1 MTKKEKC
8 SAVINLLQIYILT
21 INVRVIQQNLD
32 KSSHQGFSIKKGV
45 LKNFIKFMGKHLG
58 RQLY

>member
-1 MTKKEKC
+1 MTEKEKC

-32 KSSHQGFSIKKGV
+32 RNSHQGFSIKKGV
-45 LKNFIKFMGKHLG
+45 LKNFVKLMGKHLG
-58 RQLY
+58 LQLY